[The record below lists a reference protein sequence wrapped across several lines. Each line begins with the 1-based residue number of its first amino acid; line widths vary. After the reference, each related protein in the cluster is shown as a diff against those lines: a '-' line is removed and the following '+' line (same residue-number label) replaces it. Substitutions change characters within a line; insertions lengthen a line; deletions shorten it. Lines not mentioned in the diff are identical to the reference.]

1 LDGAGNLYGTA
12 QYGGAGSCND
22 GFHTGCGTIFEL
34 RNRKKFSVLYNFSSD
49 STDGGGPE
57 AGLIADSTGN
67 LYGTAYYGGDV
78 RCKLN
83 VYPGCGVVFRLD
95 KRGKETVLHKFEAGS
110 DGSYPIAILTRDSA
124 GNLYGTT
131 TQGGNSNCPQPSI
144 GGCGTVFKL
153 EPNGHES
160 VLYRLTNGP
169 DGETPVAGVVR
180 DPAGNLF
187 GTSLIGIYNHGA
199 VFEVSPK

>member
-1 LDGAGNLYGTA
+1 
-12 QYGGAGSCND
+12 
-22 GFHTGCGTIFEL
+22 
-34 RNRKKFSVLYNFSSD
+34 VLYNFSSG
-49 STDGGGPE
+49 STDGGGPK

-95 KRGKETVLHKFEAGS
+95 KHGKEMVLHKFEAGS

-160 VLYRLTNGP
+160 ILYRLTDGP